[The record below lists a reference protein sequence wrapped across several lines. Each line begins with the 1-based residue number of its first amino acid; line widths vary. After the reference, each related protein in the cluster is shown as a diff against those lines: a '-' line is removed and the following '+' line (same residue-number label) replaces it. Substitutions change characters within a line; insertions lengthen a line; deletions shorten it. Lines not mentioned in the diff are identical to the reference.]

1 MNLSEII
8 KTNELEPEVGQ
19 MIINKFGS
27 YEDVAREWESK
38 AKAIV
43 ITSRD
48 QTTEMAMAREARRK
62 FSDMRIEL
70 EKARKAIGEPA
81 FRKYKAVNAI
91 TKYLQVLIQP
101 IEDHLKLQEDYI
113 KNDDARIEAE
123 KKIEEERKIEAER
136 FAKEKADQAEQIR
149 IRKENERL
157 HKEVQEREAL
167 IIKEREE
174 AKQKQDAIEKKAAD
188 EKKALA
194 DAVSLEREQ
203 AALEKKR
210 IEASQQAILDVERKE
225 RKRVQA
231 ELQAQ
236 KDAQEQIRQDAIRA
250 ENKRLEDIE
259 NAKKADLKKSDKE
272 KYVSYIQMLLD
283 VEYPEIKDVEYQTKI
298 LKMNTFFK
306 REIL

>member
-1 MNLSEII
+1 MNLSEIV

-19 MIINKFGS
+19 IIINRFGS
-27 YEDVAREWESK
+27 YEAAALEWESK

-43 ITSRD
+43 VTSRD

-81 FRKYKAVNAI
+81 FRKYKAVNAVA
-91 TKYLQVLIQP
+91 KYLQSLIQP
-101 IEDHLKLQEDYI
+101 IEDHLKLQEDYV
-113 KNDDARIEAE
+113 KNDDARIAAE
-123 KKIEEERKIEAER
+123 KILEEERQIEAVR
-136 FAKEKADQAEQIR
+136 LAKEKADQAER
-149 IRKENERL
+149 ERLRKDNERL
-157 HKEVQEREAL
+157 HKEAQEREAL
-167 IIKEREE
+167 IIKERAE
-174 AKQKQDAIEKKAAD
+174 AKQKQEGIEKKAAD

-236 KDAQEQIRQDAIRA
+236 KDAQEQVELDVIRA

-259 NAKKADLKKSDKE
+259 NAKKAELKKSDKE
-272 KYVSYIQMLLD
+272 KYVSYIQKLIE
-283 VEYPEIKDVEYQTKI
+283 VEYPEIEDVECQTKI
-298 LKMNTFFK
+298 LKINIFFK
-306 REIL
+306 KEIA

>member
-298 LKMNTFFK
+298 LKINIFFK
-306 REIL
+306 KEIA